1 MDIAE
6 CSLAHLICIEGD
18 SSVYTD
24 SYVHCSRDGKREKQ
38 IGAIVEALNLRW
50 RIKVLNSSY

>member
-24 SYVHCSRDGKREKQ
+24 SYVHLQSRRKKGKTDRGYRGSIEFTV
-38 IGAIVEALNLRW
+38 AD
-50 RIKVLNSSY
+50 